1 MKNYL
6 LKFIIIAIF
15 GICLVKHVYTQTP
28 ASDSSYHPYYINYW
42 ITGGIIAVGSVTNY
56 LAVDRI
62 THRPEITQSELN
74 GLNKDILNGF
84 DKWALEQDPAKSGY
98 YSNFSDNLAGVI
110 TVLPALLLFDKNI
123 RSDWIDMLLM
133 YLETMS
139 ITNNFYEYSFLGPT
153 FQGRLRPKV
162 YYVELPMDQRINGS
176 NRNSFY
182 SGHTASA
189 TAATFFIAKV
199 FSDYHPDIGAS
210 KYLLYAAASIPPLI
224 LGYMRVKSLH
234 HFPSDI
240 LVGFGV
246 GALCGIII
254 PEFHRLNDK
263 DIKLGLYSTTDAIGI
278 TMDWHPNILK

>member
-1 MKNYL
+1 MKTYL
-6 LKFIIIAIF
+6 LKFIIITIF
-15 GICLVKHVYTQTP
+15 GICLVKQVHPQTP
-28 ASDSSYHPYYINYW
+28 ASDSSLHPYYINYW

-62 THRPEITQSELN
+62 THRPEITQTELN

-84 DKWALEQDPAKSGY
+84 DKWALEQDASKSGY

-110 TVLPALLLFDKNI
+110 TVLPALLLFDKSV
-123 RSDWIDMLLM
+123 RHDWFDMLLM

-139 ITNNFYEYSFLGPT
+139 ITNNIYEYSFLGPT

-162 YYVELPMDQRINGS
+162 YYVELPMNQRINGA

-199 FSDYHPDIGAS
+199 FTDYHPEIGVY

-240 LVGFGV
+240 MVGFGV
-246 GALCGIII
+246 GAVCGILI
-254 PEFHRLNDK
+254 PEFHRLKDK
-263 DIKLGLYSTTDAIGI
+263 NITLGLYSNNDALGI
-278 TMDWHPNILK
+278 TLNWQTNILK